1 MSELA
6 ETGNLWKE
14 LPPMRDAESCIGAGV
29 TLAIKLAR
37 PETIIPADVEERI
50 SRAKFGKCKENI
62 PLAWILGTSQVFPD
76 VPLTVYVE
84 HPDYLAEIRGLIPQ
98 GFKERVR
105 PEFGLISVGEIK
117 AGKLGIC
124 AVLVDK
130 GILQG
135 GMHTAHTVVVNPD
148 GQGEG
153 SWVSYS
159 DLWTGKEKALVPST
173 IFDRAIFGLNYL
185 IGWGSMAVS
194 VSR

>member
-6 ETGNLWKE
+6 EIGNIWKE

-29 TLAIKLAR
+29 ILAIKLAR
-37 PETIIPADVEERI
+37 HETSIPVDVEERI
-50 SRAKFGKCKENI
+50 NRAKFGKCKGNI
-62 PLAWILGTSQVFPD
+62 PLAWILGTSEVFPD

-84 HPDYLAEIRGLIPQ
+84 HPDYLEEIWGLIPQ
-98 GFKERVR
+98 EFKEKVR
-105 PEFGLISVGEIK
+105 AEFGLISAGKIK
-117 AGKLGIC
+117 AGELGIC

-135 GMHTAHTVVVNPD
+135 GMHIAHTVVVNPND
-148 GQGEG
+148 QNEG
-153 SWVSYS
+153 DWVAYS